1 MTEQDEDRILRIWT
15 PIILRVSVL
24 ASAVLL
30 VIGLVMMALVTP
42 GFYVAQ
48 FHEIQTQGRL
58 AIKQD
63 WATVA
68 RLALEGHPHAILTMG
83 LLVLTLV
90 PLGRVGFTFV
100 LFLKEKD
107 WPFTALTAS
116 VLLLLMVGIL
126 LGRVG

>member
-24 ASAVLL
+24 SSAVFLL
-30 VIGLVMMALVTP
+30 FGLVEMALVAP
-42 GFYVAQ
+42 ASYVAR
-48 FHEIQTQGRL
+48 FHEIQTSGRL
-58 AIKQD
+58 AIQQD
-63 WATVA
+63 WGRLA
-68 RLALEGHPHAILTMG
+68 RLAIEGRPHAILTIG

-107 WPFTALTAS
+107 WAFTALTAT
-116 VLLLLMVGIL
+116 VLLLLLVGVL